1 MNKSKQELDLEQE
14 GKAPEVPGAE
24 EFEILELEDRL
35 ELQNR
40 CNANCQ
46 CPM

>member
-1 MNKSKQELDLEQE
+1 MADEQHHLKQAEEREEL
-14 GKAPEVPGAE
+14 APE